1 MMMIKKEISIDIT
14 CAGILE
20 REKSMPSSL
29 SISSSIDCSRSDF
42 VKRLYSVRK
51 NDFYLNRSLNQMG
64 PAYEQLL

>member
-20 REKSMPSSL
+20 REKYMPSSL
-29 SISSSIDCSRSDF
+29 SSSSIDCLRSDF

-51 NDFYLNRSLNQMG
+51 NDFSRAKLVII
-64 PAYEQLL
+64 LLCVCANFDF